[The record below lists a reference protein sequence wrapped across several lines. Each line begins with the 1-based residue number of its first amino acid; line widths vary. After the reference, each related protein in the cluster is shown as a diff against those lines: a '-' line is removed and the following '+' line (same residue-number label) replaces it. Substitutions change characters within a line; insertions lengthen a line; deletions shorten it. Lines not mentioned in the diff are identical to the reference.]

1 MDVSI
6 TGRGECVMKTV
17 ESRPLV
23 LQGGKVIDGRGSE
36 PQICDIMIC
45 GNRIEKIFPGNRSAG
60 IAEDA
65 LFLDMSDMTILPG
78 LIDTH
83 THIAMTKGDT
93 ELSGIKESV
102 PFKTLK
108 AFKNAEMTLE
118 AGFTT
123 IRDLGADNLID
134 LAVRDGINQKI
145 IRGPRVLVSGFR
157 ILPTGADYPLYP
169 PQVNFSE
176 RFTMDSP
183 DEVRKATR
191 SLLAMG
197 VDVIKI
203 LTSGRTFRKS
213 SSPDAYALSLEEA
226 TVAVEEAHNQGIPVS
241 CHAHGSRGVKIALA
255 AGCDTLEH
263 GTTLDDE
270 DIALMVKNG
279 TFLVPTFSYGKRIEQ
294 NGDTSGLPDYIQQKA
309 LASRK
314 RRLLSFKRALDGGV
328 RYAMGSDAGMPL
340 ADHGKNAF
348 EFYAMVEAGLT
359 PMQAIMAGTSYAA
372 ECIGLEKEIGTLEE
386 GKMAD
391 LIAVEGN
398 PLEDIS
404 LLQDLSKIRYVM
416 KEGIFEVKR

>member
-1 MDVSI
+1 
-6 TGRGECVMKTV
+6 MKTV

-45 GNRIEKIFPGNRSAG
+45 GNRIKKIFPGNRSAG

-134 LAVRDGINQKI
+134 LAVRDGINQNI
-145 IRGPRVLVSGFR
+145 IRGPRVLASGFR

-197 VDVIKI
+197 VDN
-203 LTSGRTFRKS
+203 SCEGRAGGIRHGNMCHNAVFEKS
-213 SSPDAYALSLEEA
+213 
-226 TVAVEEAHNQGIPVS
+226 
-241 CHAHGSRGVKIALA
+241 
-255 AGCDTLEH
+255 
-263 GTTLDDE
+263 
-270 DIALMVKNG
+270 
-279 TFLVPTFSYGKRIEQ
+279 F
-294 NGDTSGLPDYIQQKA
+294 
-309 LASRK
+309 
-314 RRLLSFKRALDGGV
+314 LSFKCIVDILVGNDQVRGGE
-328 RYAMGSDAGMPL
+328 M
-340 ADHGKNAF
+340 F
-348 EFYAMVEAGLT
+348 F
-359 PMQAIMAGTSYAA
+359 Q
-372 ECIGLEKEIGTLEE
+372 
-386 GKMAD
+386 
-391 LIAVEGN
+391 
-398 PLEDIS
+398 
-404 LLQDLSKIRYVM
+404 
-416 KEGIFEVKR
+416 

>member
-1 MDVSI
+1 M
-6 TGRGECVMKTV
+6 
-17 ESRPLV
+17 
-23 LQGGKVIDGRGSE
+23 QGGSIIDGTGSE
-36 PQICDIMIC
+36 PRKCSLEVYE
-45 GNRIEKIFPGNRSAG
+45 GRIKKIYPGDKINDPSAN
-60 IAEDA
+60 AEVIDA
-65 LFLDMSDMTILPG
+65 SGLTILPG

-83 THIAMTKGDT
+83 THIAMTKDDT
-93 ELSGIKESV
+93 ELSGIKETV
-102 PFKTLK
+102 PFKTIK
-108 AFKNAEMTLE
+108 ACKNAEITLR

-123 IRDLGADNLID
+123 VRDLGADNLID
-134 LAVRDGINQKI
+134 LAVRDGINQRFL
-145 IRGPRVLVSGFR
+145 RGPRMQVSGFR

-169 PQVNFSE
+169 PQVNFFE

-183 DEVRKATR
+183 DEVRKAVRT
-191 SLLAMG
+191 LLALG

-213 SSPDAYALSLEEA
+213 SSPDAYALNLAEA

-241 CHAHGSRGVKIALA
+241 CHAHGSKGVKIALA

-270 DIALMVKNG
+270 DIELMVNKG
-279 TFLVPTFSYGKRIEQ
+279 TFLIPTFSYGKRIEEK
-294 NGDTSGLPDYIQQKA
+294 GESSGLPDYVQQKA

-314 RRLLSFKRALDGGV
+314 KRLLSFKKAVDGGV

-340 ADHGKNAF
+340 ADHGTNAF

-372 ECIGLEKEIGTLEE
+372 ECLRLEKEIGTLEE
-386 GKMAD
+386 GKVAD
-391 LIAVEGN
+391 LIAVEGK

-404 LLQDLSKIRYVM
+404 ILQDLTKIRYVM
-416 KEGIFEVKR
+416 KEGVFEVQK

>member
-1 MDVSI
+1 MN
-6 TGRGECVMKTV
+6 EK
-17 ESRPLV
+17 ESRAIV
-23 LQGGKVIDGRGSE
+23 LEGGTVIDCTGSE
-36 PQICDIMIC
+36 PDKRSLLIDK
-45 GNRIEKIFPGNRSAG
+45 GRIRKIFPGDRADVIPDN
-60 IAEDA
+60 AEVI
-65 LFLDMSDMTILPG
+65 DMSGLTILPG

-108 AFKNAEMTLE
+108 AFRNAEITLE

-134 LAVRDGINQKI
+134 LAVRDGINQGI
-145 IRGPRVLVSGFR
+145 IRGPRMQVSGFR

-191 SLLAMG
+191 TLLAMG

-213 SSPDAYALSLEEA
+213 SSPDAYALSLAEA

-263 GTTLDDE
+263 GTVLDDE
-270 DIALMVKNG
+270 DIELMVRNG
-279 TFLVPTFSYGKRIEQ
+279 TWLIPTFSYGKRIEER
-294 NGDTSGLPDYIQQKA
+294 GDESGLPEFIQQKA

-314 RRLLSFKRALDGGV
+314 KRLVSFKKAHEGGV
-328 RYAMGSDAGMPL
+328 KFAMGSDAGMPL
-340 ADHGKNAF
+340 ADHGKNSF
-348 EFYAMVEAGLT
+348 EFYAMVEAGIS
-359 PMQAIMAGTSYAA
+359 PMEALMAGTSYAA
-372 ECIGLEKEIGTLEE
+372 KCLGLEKEIGTLEE
-386 GKMAD
+386 GKIAD
-391 LIAVEGN
+391 IVAVDGD

-404 LLQDLSKIRYVM
+404 ILLDLPKIRCVM
-416 KEGIFEVKR
+416 KEGKFEVRR